1 MGDPFGVGG
10 ELSLMAWRDRAK
22 RKIPPFVVIDCVQRL
37 QELAGRSGLPASL
50 TPVSSPSDALNV
62 FDTALPVLDVELNAQ
77 SPHQT
82 TLTSITT
89 AVDLTIA
96 GQAKAVVT
104 NPINKKNLY
113 DIGFAFQGHTD
124 FLEDLARQKTGTPC
138 KSIMMLA
145 SDQLRTVPVTVHIP
159 LEAVS
164 KSLTEELI
172 SDCIRIVSHALIQDF
187 GIGTPR
193 IAVSGL
199 NPHAG
204 EKGALGTEDEHI
216 IEPALKGLR
225 KEGLN
230 ITGPLPADTMFH
242 TRARKA
248 YDVAVCMYHDQALIP
263 LKTLDF
269 DRGVNVTL
277 GLPFI
282 RTSPDHGTAEDIA
295 GTGTAN
301 PESFIEALKLAHEL
315 ADHRSAHIQKSS

>member
-10 ELSLMAWRDRAK
+10 ELSLMAWRDREK
-22 RKIPPFVVIDCVQRL
+22 CRIPPFVVLDSFARL
-37 QELAGRSGLPASL
+37 QHVAEQTNLPAALQPIS
-50 TPVSSPSDALNV
+50 TASDALDV
-62 FDTALPVLDVELNAQ
+62 FNTALPILDIEWNAQ
-77 SPHQT
+77 SALQA

-89 AVDLTIA
+89 AVDLAVT
-96 GQAKAVVT
+96 GQTKAIVT

-113 DIGFAFQGHTD
+113 DVGFTFQGHTD
-124 FLEDLARQKTGTPC
+124 FLEDLAYQKTGDPC

-145 SDQLRTVPVTVHIP
+145 SDQLRTVPITVHIP
-159 LEAVS
+159 L
-164 KSLTEELI
+164 KSVARALNEDLI
-172 SDCIRIVSHALIQDF
+172 SDSIRIVSDALVQDF
-187 GIGTPR
+187 GIGPPR

-204 EKGALGTEDEHI
+204 EKGALGTEDENI
-216 IEPALKGLR
+216 IAPALERLR
-225 KEGLN
+225 KDGLQ
-230 ITGPLPADTMFH
+230 IEGPLPADTMFH
-242 TRARKA
+242 ARARKT

-295 GTGTAN
+295 GTGTVN
-301 PESFIEALKLAHEL
+301 PDSFIEALKLADQL
-315 ADHRSAHIQKSS
+315 SDHRAAYTTKSS